1 MVNSP
6 KRISS
11 QKICPG
17 TSFQSPDQR
26 IKNGEEIL
34 QIRETFMPT
43 SGQACDIQDQE
54 PYLDPCSS
62 FLSKPSS
69 LLTLR
74 RNMPEINMGKI
85 IWQIRKKYKEEVKVK
100 TVKEAMKFAL
110 EFCKE
115 LVESCI
121 PESNHRIF
129 SILKPSKLASYS
141 LFLLYILQVDECEL
155 RWQLVLQ
162 PSLLWK
168 FHGWLYNEI
177 LIKKPKTLK

>member
-6 KRISS
+6 ERTSS

-17 TSFQSPDQR
+17 TSFQGPDKR

-34 QIRETFMPT
+34 QIPETLMPT
-43 SGQACDIQDQE
+43 SGQACDVQDQE
-54 PYLDPCSS
+54 PFLDPCSS

-69 LLTLR
+69 LLTPR

-85 IWQIRKKYKEEVKVK
+85 ICQIREKYKEEVKVK
-100 TVKEAMKFAL
+100 MVKEAMKLAL
-110 EFCKE
+110 EFCKQ

-121 PESNHRIF
+121 PESYHRIF
-129 SILKPSKLASYS
+129 SMLKPSKLASYG

-155 RWQLVLQ
+155 N
-162 PSLLWK
+162 
-168 FHGWLYNEI
+168 GN
-177 LIKKPKTLK
+177 